1 MLSFKLK
8 PLRKQ
13 FQRAGKSARLR
24 AQCVI
29 GGMLRAGAQCI
40 ELRSKGRMS
49 KNGEC
54 PALPVN
60 PLPQPR
66 AVKGRRRI
74 ELLMQ
79 PDQISAQRLCQGLEQ
94 FSAACPAQRCA
105 RRMSSLKNAL
115 SPYRPARLVLD
126 ARQKAQSIG
135 GCAARA
141 CRAGRV

>member
-1 MLSFKLK
+1 MLKFKLK

-29 GGMLRAGAQCI
+29 GGMLRAGASCI
-40 ELRSKGRMS
+40 ALRRNGRMS

-54 PALPVN
+54 PALPAN

-66 AVKGRRRI
+66 AVTGRRRM

-79 PDQISAQRLCQGLEQ
+79 PDQISAQRLCQGQEQ
-94 FSAACPAQRCA
+94 RAQLRGMISVKWFE
-105 RRMSSLKNAL
+105 RLDQRVSSIFQRLAL
-115 SPYRPARLVLD
+115 RSD
-126 ARQKAQSIG
+126 ALA
-135 GCAARA
+135 
-141 CRAGRV
+141 V

>member
-1 MLSFKLK
+1 MG
-8 PLRKQ
+8 PGVC
-13 FQRAGKSARLR
+13 RAALYHRVRSRHARLGERTALEAHTQTR
-24 AQCVI
+24 ACAIFRDLVQPDRTVARARAVC
-29 GGMLRAGAQCI
+29 LPAGAQCI

-79 PDQISAQRLCQGLEQ
+79 PDQISAQRLCQGQEQ
-94 FSAACPAQRCA
+94 RAQLRG
-105 RRMSSLKNAL
+105 MISVKWFE
-115 SPYRPARLVLD
+115 RLD
-126 ARQKAQSIG
+126 Q
-135 GCAARA
+135 
-141 CRAGRV
+141 RV